1 MEKRLDSETGTR
13 GLLTEKQGKRLF
25 IVWLILLLP
34 WIVVAPFVA
43 LMFDGPPTLS
53 IYIGA
58 WSIWS
63 YPVSVGVV
71 GIFRGKNPV
80 ASLFPCLNFVV
91 FTVALFIH
99 P

>member
-1 MEKRLDSETGTR
+1 LDSEIGTR

-34 WIVVAPFVA
+34 WIVIAPFVA
-43 LMFDGPPTLS
+43 LLFDAPPTLA

-63 YPVSVGVV
+63 YPLSVGVV
-71 GIFRGKNPV
+71 WIFRRKNQV
-80 ASLFPCLNFVV
+80 ASLFPCMNFVV
-91 FTVALFIH
+91 FTIALFIR